1 MRRFEIVE
9 KSKVRSAPIIEQI
22 KQLSKEELV
31 ELITGN
37 WYVVYYLAERHITDA
52 KGAVLRKKAEAAWK
66 EYEVFQLP
74 TMPDNPSL
82 QQNIEWLQRLAKKE
96 ALHKKYEKLWKQAD
110 KIQYGR

>member
-1 MRRFEIVE
+1 MNRQEIKA
-9 KSKVRSAPIIEQI
+9 KSQARSAPIIEQI

-37 WYVVYYLAERHITDA
+37 WHVAHYLAERHITDA

-66 EYEVFQLP
+66 EYEAFKLP
-74 TMPDNPSL
+74 VLPDNPSL
-82 QQNIEWLQRLAKKE
+82 QQNIEWLQQLAKKD
-96 ALHKKYEKLWKQAD
+96 AFIKKYEKLWKQAD